1 MTVLTMDWNSSS
13 VYSRVGNGAS
23 FMFEGLKRVQGIFR
37 EEFVTDGSEGEFTS
51 SLPELVND
59 C

>member
-1 MTVLTMDWNSSS
+1 MTALMMDWNSSS

-23 FMFEGLKRVQGIFR
+23 LMFEGLNRVQGIFS
-37 EEFVTDGSEGEFTS
+37 EEFVSNESQGDS
-51 SLPELVND
+51 STELVTD

>member
-23 FMFEGLKRVQGIFR
+23 FMFEGLNRVQGIFS
-37 EEFVTDGSEGEFTS
+37 EEFVTDGSEGDFAS
-51 SLPELVND
+51 SLTEFVGD